1 MTEAT
6 WGDTK
11 TPDINWRMS
20 AALENVERGD
30 TEMAEV
36 TNLEAAVRAWKDLT
50 PEHQAAATLTSEHP
64 IQIDAEPA
72 ASHFSGSAIEAL
84 VALLP

>member
-6 WGDTK
+6 WGNTK

-30 TEMAEV
+30 AEVAEV
-36 TNLEAAVRAWKDLT
+36 TSLEGAVRAWTELS

-64 IQIDAEPA
+64 IQIDVDPATTHFAGAAIGVLAE
-72 ASHFSGSAIEAL
+72 
-84 VALLP
+84 LLP